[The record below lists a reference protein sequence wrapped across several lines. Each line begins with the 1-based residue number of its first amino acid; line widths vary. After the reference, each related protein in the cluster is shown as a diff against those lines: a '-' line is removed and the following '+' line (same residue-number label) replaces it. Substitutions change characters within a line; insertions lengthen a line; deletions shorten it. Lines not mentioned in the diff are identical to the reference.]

1 MPASWS
7 KFTTR
12 FNILTILVLM
22 TLVAT
27 GCTASSPGP
36 ADAAAPIPPAPTITS
51 PAAPDDSAGLKV
63 SRLDQLMQSRHAQ
76 VEDFPIGPG
85 DVIAISVP
93 GLPDFDSSHGSGG
106 QGAAI
111 TGTETGGAVLDNWT
125 VRVGSQGEIN
135 LPLLGRIH
143 VAGLTEDE
151 LRQDLKTRL
160 AKYMYDPQVELFVKS
175 YNSREVAVSGEV
187 HAPGLYTIA
196 GPNETIRDLIV
207 RAGGTT
213 DGAASRI
220 ILTPAPPKGRLQHA
234 AMEPA
239 ADSSADSNG
248 PSSSDTNP
256 LSVSGAS
263 GAGLNNTYIIDLTK
277 GQSNQRYLNIRVRP
291 GDTIYVPRAGA
302 VTVIGWVYTP
312 KTIEIRP
319 GLTVLNAVSEA
330 GGTLFAA
337 DASRVKILRQAPG
350 EETKTLVV
358 NLNDVREARTPD
370 LLVQANDVVDVT
382 YSAVRIPGYAL
393 YYGVQGL
400 LQMAPAALLFSGGL

>member
-1 MPASWS
+1 
-7 KFTTR
+7 
-12 FNILTILVLM
+12 
-22 TLVAT
+22 
-27 GCTASSPGP
+27 
-36 ADAAAPIPPAPTITS
+36 
-51 PAAPDDSAGLKV
+51 
-63 SRLDQLMQSRHAQ
+63 MQSRHDQ
-76 VEDFPIGPG
+76 LEDFPIGPG

-93 GLPDFDSSHGSGG
+93 GLPDFDSSNGG
-106 QGAAI
+106 AQGAAT
-111 TGTETGGAVLDNWT
+111 TGPEAGGATLDNWT

-143 VAGLTEDE
+143 VAGLTEE
-151 LRQDLKTRL
+151 QLREELKTRL
-160 AKYMYDPQVELFVKS
+160 QKYMYDPQVEVYAKS

-187 HAPGLYTIA
+187 HAPGLYTISE
-196 GPNETIRDLIV
+196 PNETIRDLIV

-220 ILTPAPPKGRLQHA
+220 ILTPAPPKEHDQRA
-234 AMEPA
+234 AMDPI
-239 ADSSADSNG
+239 SSPTDPSI

-256 LSVSGAS
+256 LSVSGVS
-263 GAGLNNTYIIDLTK
+263 GSGLSNTYIIDLSK

-291 GDTIYVPRAGA
+291 GDTIFVPRAGA

-337 DASRVKILRQAPG
+337 DAAKVKILRQAPG
-350 EETKTLVV
+350 EETRTLVV
-358 NLNDVREARTPD
+358 NLNDIKEARSPD
-370 LLVQANDVVDVT
+370 VLVQANDVVDVP

-393 YYGVQGL
+393 YYGVQGF